1 MRLNPLAIIRTGP
14 VVKPISNLKYLQLS
28 MCSNPACDRVL
39 YRAIKKFK
47 VASIVEIGLGDASRA
62 ENMIRIAK
70 RFSGVPCVRYTGIDL
85 FEGRS
90 DSEVSIRLK
99 DAHQRLRKY
108 DTRLQLVPG
117 EVFPAL
123 NAHRQFAHENGYDRC
138 FGRVRRWFACRKL
151 VLYSQNAARGVAI
164 LYSAASRRVLQIRTK
179 KPCRD

>member
-1 MRLNPLAIIRTGP
+1 MF
-14 VVKPISNLKYLQLS
+14 
-28 MCSNPACDRVL
+28 SNPACNRVL

-70 RFSGVPCVRYTGIDL
+70 RFSGVPGVRYTGIDL

-123 NAHRQFAHENGYDRC
+123 TRIANSHMRTDMIVVSAGYDAGSLAKSWYYIPRM
-138 FGRVRRWFACRKL
+138 L
-151 VLYSQNAARGVAI
+151 H
-164 LYSAASRRVLQIRTK
+164 AASLFFIQQQADSSAKFDRKNRVEIERMSNDAAA
-179 KPCRD
+179 PRYAA